1 MNWKTIISQG
11 IKARRYLAPVVTI
24 LIGTIISFIGFAL
37 AVSLDRQMI
46 RTEFEKEAENRF
58 ETIKRE
64 IESNL
69 CAVVSLKAFFDSI
82 EDVGGPQFRDFVG
95 PHLSSNPSIQAIE
108 WIPYVPH
115 SERIAHEAAARQKGL
130 SGFQITERATQGN
143 MIRAAEREEYF
154 PVYFV
159 EPYKGNEIALGF
171 DLASNSMRREALEKS
186 RDAGEMVATGRIT
199 LVQETEEQYGFLVF
213 APVFRK
219 GVTVD
224 SIKARRENLKGFA
237 LGAFR
242 IGDIVEKSLTHLK
255 REGIDIYLYD
265 KSAVSQEESFLYF
278 HQSRT
283 GKSSPPSTPNWEAGP
298 DGHLENVRTFDI
310 ANRQWLI
317 LMKSAPNF
325 ASSRKTLQ
333 PWGVLTAGLLLTAI
347 LASYLIVLKGAAEE
361 LRESEEKFRTL
372 VNNAPDAIFVQT
384 GGRFAYV
391 NEAALRLFGATSQ
404 EQLLNQPVM
413 DRFHPDFHAVM
424 QERIR
429 LLDEEKIPAPT
440 LEQKYLRI
448 DGTSVDVEVS
458 AVPFSYVKHDG
469 ALFFARDI
477 TERKQMEKELRHSEE
492 HFRLSFDQSP
502 IGAVLT
508 GLDYRLN
515 RVNKAYCRMLGYS
528 EEELL
533 SLRFTDITHPDDLEN
548 NIALQEK
555 LATGEIDY
563 FRIEKRYIR
572 KNGSIIWVS
581 ISVRMVR
588 DAGGSPIH
596 FMALAEDIT
605 DHKQMEE
612 ALLKSHDKL
621 ELRVQERTAE
631 LEKANEEL
639 RQIPSKL
646 IAVQEEERK
655 RLAAELHDSIG
666 QTLAAVKFWVEMVLK
681 LGDGGDVRAVLNRLE
696 QFIPILQRSIEET
709 RCIYMGLRP
718 SMLDSMGLL
727 ATLEWLRRECMGLY
741 PEHHI
746 ELETGVAEKEIPETL
761 KINIFRI
768 VQEALNNAAKHSKA
782 EWIDISLSR
791 GAKGI
796 ELVISDDGVGMD
808 LELILQA
815 NTARSLGLTSMRERA
830 ELSGGCFSIESTAGE
845 GTTIRAC
852 WPFEADGQPQKG
864 GITQ

>member
-1 MNWKTIISQG
+1 VNWKKIISRG
-11 IKARRYLAPVVTI
+11 IEAQRYLSPVVII
-24 LIGTIISFIGFAL
+24 LVGTMISLAGFTLAL
-37 AVSLDRQMI
+37 SLDRQMI

-69 CAVVSLKAFFDSI
+69 NAVVSLKAFFDSTG
-82 EDVGGPQFRDFVG
+82 DVDRSEFRDFVG
-95 PHLSSNPSIQAIE
+95 PHLAINPSVQAIE
-108 WIPYVPH
+108 WIPFVPH
-115 SERIAHEAAARQKGL
+115 FERMAYEAAARRNGL
-130 SGFQITERATQGN
+130 PDFEITERATQGD

-159 EPYKGNEIALGF
+159 EPRQGNEIALGF

-186 RDAGEMVATGRIT
+186 RDAGETVATGRIT
-199 LVQETEEQYGFLVF
+199 LVQETEGQFGFLVF

-224 SIKARRENLKGFA
+224 CIKARRENLKGFA
-237 LGAFR
+237 LGVFR

-265 KSAVSQEESFLYF
+265 NSAASGEESFLYS

-283 GKSSPPSTPNWEAGP
+283 GKTPFPSTPDGAGGQ

-317 LMKSAPNF
+317 LMKSAPDF
-325 ASSRKTLQ
+325 AGARKTWQ

-347 LASYLIVLKGAAEE
+347 LARYLIVLKGAAEE

-372 VNNAPDAIFVQT
+372 VSNAPEAIFVLIR
-384 GGRFAYV
+384 GRFAYV

-404 EQLLNQPVM
+404 EQMLHQPVM
-413 DRFHPDFHAVM
+413 DRFHPDSHAVM

-440 LEQKYLRI
+440 LEQKYLRL

-469 ALFFARDI
+469 ALFFVRDI
-477 TERKQMEKELRHSEE
+477 TERKRMEKELRHSEE

-502 IGAVLT
+502 IGAVLVN
-508 GLDYRLN
+508 LDYRLN
-515 RVNKAYCRMLGYS
+515 RVNRVFCRMLGYS

-533 SLRFTDITHPDDLEN
+533 SLRFTDLTHPDDLEN
-548 NIALQEK
+548 NMALQEK
-555 LATGEIDY
+555 VATGEIDH

-572 KNGSIIWVS
+572 KDGSIIWVS

-596 FMALAEDIT
+596 FMTLAEDIT
-605 DHKQMEE
+605 DHKKMEE
-612 ALLKSHDKL
+612 ALLKSRDEL

-655 RLAAELHDSIG
+655 RLASELHDSIG
-666 QTLAAVKFWVEMVLK
+666 QTLAAVKFWVEMLLK
-681 LGDGGDVRAVLNRLE
+681 LGDGGDGSAVLNHLE

-727 ATLEWLRRECMGLY
+727 ATLEWLRRECMKLY
-741 PEHHI
+741 PERHI
-746 ELETGVAEKEIPETL
+746 ELETGVAEKEIPESL

-768 VQEALNNAAKHSKA
+768 VQEALNNAARHSKA
-782 EWIDISLSR
+782 EWIDISLRR
-791 GAKGI
+791 GGKGI
-796 ELVISDDGVGMD
+796 ELAISDDGAGMD
-808 LELILQA
+808 LELILQT
-815 NTARSLGLTSMRERA
+815 NTARSLGLISMRERA
-830 ELSGGCFSIESTAGE
+830 ELSGGCFSIESAPRE

-852 WPFEADGQPQKG
+852 WPIEA
-864 GITQ
+864 